1 MSQTVLVRQTVI
13 KYVRIYIVTISVS
26 MKTTWYAQHKILL
39 CRFVI
44 QHLERKTS
52 ASTFMQ

>member
-1 MSQTVLVRQTVI
+1 
-13 KYVRIYIVTISVS
+13 